1 MFKFDLIMICCIFDG
16 YDWIEIG
23 VDVTLRIR
31 EGWIDRWSRYVVPSY
46 FGEKFKSMAWSQG

>member
-1 MFKFDLIMICCIFDG
+1 MVFNG

-31 EGWIDRWSRYVVPSY
+31 EGWIDRWSRYVVTVVPSY
-46 FGEKFKSMAWSQG
+46 FGEKFKLMAWSQV